1 MYVFEI
7 DLCEKKG
14 IFINLR
20 MYVIYYIRNE
30 IIKDNIN
37 GVMILFFI
45 FLFYIY
51 FIDVKIMRRFDFK
64 YGGKCC
70 EFLEGMVLKDFVD
83 KMKLDFN
90 NLSERVND
98 LKDIILVK
106 VFLMFEFKYQ
116 IYKEGVVDYF
126 FRENVMYMYLI
137 KYFFFGIL
145 RLYKFSDVIF
155 KIWMYI
161 NRCLMK
167 EFRSI

>member
-1 MYVFEI
+1 MKEIENLDLNLDFIFLKCKEFDIGFLMCVYMYVFEI

-20 MYVIYYIRNE
+20 MYVIYYIKNE

-106 VFLMFEFKYQ
+106 VFLMFEFKY
-116 IYKEGVVDYF
+116 
-126 FRENVMYMYLI
+126 
-137 KYFFFGIL
+137 
-145 RLYKFSDVIF
+145 
-155 KIWMYI
+155 
-161 NRCLMK
+161 
-167 EFRSI
+167 